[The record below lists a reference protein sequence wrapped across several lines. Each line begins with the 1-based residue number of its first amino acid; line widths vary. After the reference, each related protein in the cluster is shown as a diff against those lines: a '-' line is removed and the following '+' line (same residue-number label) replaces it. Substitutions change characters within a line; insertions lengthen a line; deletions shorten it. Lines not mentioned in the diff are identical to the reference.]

1 MEENRMNYLIWLAAA
16 LLVVG
21 IVGYYVAYFKGKK
34 AYAGQMELY
43 SQGIPLGL
51 QNMQELYQALL
62 ALRYPAIKN
71 ISVGDD
77 GCIVVEGTSRK
88 HFFYVEN
95 GLVKIRYSYRADVG
109 AVRGIAGS
117 VRQMKIHW
125 DAAAVMEANQ
135 IMDALAMEHGAGI
148 GQKTRGYEN
157 VSVGKKILIPS
168 FIAIILG
175 AILLCFGISK
185 EMMDEKN
192 PEQYRTAEKD
202 SRKYELVL
210 DDAAGYFDDAEE
222 DSLYDIMDEIANYCN
237 IAVVT
242 TASDNKSSTEE
253 FTIDYFEEVF
263 GAGANG
269 TIFVIDGDFR
279 IIYLYSDG
287 DAWKIITHNQAQA
300 IVDDTYIYATNG
312 DYYACA
318 YKSLEQVWDL
328 LKKM

>member
-1 MEENRMNYLIWLAAA
+1 
-16 LLVVG
+16 
-21 IVGYYVAYFKGKK
+21 
-34 AYAGQMELY
+34 
-43 SQGIPLGL
+43 
-51 QNMQELYQALL
+51 
-62 ALRYPAIKN
+62 
-71 ISVGDD
+71 
-77 GCIVVEGTSRK
+77 
-88 HFFYVEN
+88 
-95 GLVKIRYSYRADVG
+95 
-109 AVRGIAGS
+109 
-117 VRQMKIHW
+117 
-125 DAAAVMEANQ
+125 
-135 IMDALAMEHGAGI
+135 
-148 GQKTRGYEN
+148 
-157 VSVGKKILIPS
+157 
-168 FIAIILG
+168 
-175 AILLCFGISK
+175 
-185 EMMDEKN
+185 
-192 PEQYRTAEKD
+192 
-202 SRKYELVL
+202 
-210 DDAAGYFDDAEE
+210 
-222 DSLYDIMDEIANYCN
+222 MDEIANYCN